1 MHFQLEKPTQLVC
14 SNANTRTELHG
25 EDRVRAIDLAFCLT
39 GENTLLDLILPGLRE
54 HHFCNTALKAG
65 QEVLPGVLIPLP
77 NLRFPKLPQSYHY
90 AKGERWRGYR
100 FVWDWGTDGAHVD
113 FRDAVL
119 SNLHYELI
127 EGGSCKLYF
136 TVQYNGEELANNDL
150 YGELAGLA
158 SMGDVFIQLLPPVEL
173 QPAKKGYRAGKPDT
187 PPRSANA
194 DDDQG
199 DLLQAGDDD
208 ADGDEDGGD
217 TGPQTPEGALAAAV
231 AGDEGE
237 DK

>member
-1 MHFQLEKPTQLVC
+1 MQFQLEQTTQVNC
-14 SNANTRTELHG
+14 TNANTRTELHG
-25 EDRVRAIDLAFCLT
+25 DERVRAIDLTFCLT
-39 GENTLLDLILPGLRE
+39 GENTLLDQIQPGLRE
-54 HHFCNTALKAG
+54 HHFFNNALKAG
-65 QEVLPGVLIPLP
+65 QEELPGMLIPLP
-77 NLRFPKLPQSYHY
+77 NLRFPKLTQSYHF

-100 FVWDWGTDGAHVD
+100 FVWDWGTEGAHVD

-127 EGGSCKLYF
+127 EGGSCKVFF

-158 SMGDVFIQLLPPVEL
+158 SMGEVYIQLLPPVEL

-187 PPRSANA
+187 PAKASGS
-194 DDDQG
+194 DDDDSDDMFPDDEGG
-199 DLLQAGDDD
+199 DGE
-208 ADGDEDGGD
+208 GDE
-217 TGPQTPEGALAAAV
+217 GPAEQTPEGALAAAV
-231 AGDEGE
+231 AGEGD

>member
-25 EDRVRAIDLAFCLT
+25 EDRVRAIDLAFTLT

-136 TVQYNGEELANNDL
+136 TVQYNGEELSNNDL

-158 SMGDVFIQLLPPVEL
+158 SMGEVFIQLLPPAEL

-187 PPRSANA
+187 PSRASGT
-194 DDDQG
+194 DEEQG
-199 DLLQAGDDD
+199 DLPLGDET
-208 ADGDEDGGD
+208 EDGGD
-217 TGPQTPEGALAAAV
+217 AGPQTPEGALAAAV
-231 AGDEGE
+231 AGEGD

>member
-25 EDRVRAIDLAFCLT
+25 EDRVRAIDLAFTLT

-77 NLRFPKLPQSYHY
+77 NLRFPKLTQSYHY

-100 FVWDWGTDGAHVD
+100 FVWDWGTEGAHVD

-127 EGGSCKLYF
+127 EGGSCKVF
-136 TVQYNGEELANNDL
+136 FPVQYNGEELANNDL

-158 SMGDVFIQLLPPVEL
+158 SMGEVFIQLLPPAEL

-187 PPRSANA
+187 PPRASGA
-194 DDDQG
+194 DEEQG
-199 DLLQAGDDD
+199 DLPLGDETEGNGDDD
-208 ADGDEDGGD
+208 DA
-217 TGPQTPEGALAAAV
+217 GPQTPEGALAAAV
-231 AGDEGE
+231 AGEGDDE
-237 DK
+237 